1 MPVAMVTMS
10 EDFGKKT
17 DQKIMKNGILHSSVV
32 SKCGFLWL
40 RCVFIKK
47 AHTIFNEN
55 YANWMSLR
63 PSLVLSSVIKSGWGK
78 HDRKT
83 LILSIFMHR

>member
-1 MPVAMVTMS
+1 
-10 EDFGKKT
+10 
-17 DQKIMKNGILHSSVV
+17 MKNGILHPSVV

-55 YANWMSLR
+55 NASWMSLR
-63 PSLVLSSVIKSGWGK
+63 PSLVLSSVIKNGWDK

-83 LILSIFMHR
+83 LIFEYFYAQIT